1 MELSRRG
8 VLRTGALGGA
18 ALLSGGL
25 LSACAGGA
33 NTGTG
38 GSGSAGPTGAPKRGG
53 TFVHGISGGSS
64 KDSLSAFVI
73 NSASDFGRFCAMY
86 ETLWFPS
93 ADYTIQKKLVDE
105 YSVNK
110 AADEWTIRL
119 KSGVEFHN
127 GKKLTAEDVLHSFT
141 TLLDPKT
148 AAAYAG
154 SLSDLDLANS
164 RKVDEL
170 TVRLKLKSGLTNLP
184 EILST
189 FIPII
194 PVGYDPAKPVGTGP
208 FKLKSFEPGRQ
219 TTFTR
224 HENYWQHGKP
234 YLDSLTIIDFADE
247 SSRVNALLS
256 GQVTGADTIEF
267 SLLPQLQGKS
277 GVSLLH
283 QQTNSFVPLQMRTD
297 KPPFDDPRVR
307 QAFRLLVDRKALNE
321 ASFLGHARIAN
332 DLYAPSDPLYD
343 ASLPQREQDVAQAKY
358 LLKQAGAE
366 NLKVT
371 LTTADLGA
379 GIVSLSQAFAE
390 QAKRAGV
397 TVTVDKVDQATFY
410 GPNYGNWL
418 FSPNL
423 TTPANYFYTCQ
434 SSDAPT
440 STTNF
445 THFKDA
451 EFDSLYRQAVAETD
465 TAKQKELAHRM
476 QKIQYDRGGYIIAGF
491 YDAFD
496 GHSNRLG
503 GLKPD
508 VSGLALYRYAD
519 LWLA

>member
-1 MELSRRG
+1 MELSRRR
-8 VLRTGALGGA
+8 LLKTGMLGGA
-18 ALLSGGL
+18 TLLGGGML
-25 LSACAGGA
+25 AACAGS
-33 NTGTG
+33 
-38 GSGSAGPTGAPKRGG
+38 SGSPSMGSSGPTGAPKRGG

-73 NSASDFGRFCAMY
+73 NSASDFGRFSAMY
-86 ETLWFPS
+86 ETLWYPT
-93 ADYTIQKKLVDE
+93 ADYRIEKKLVDE

-110 AADEWTIRL
+110 TADEWTI
-119 KSGVEFHN
+119 KIKAGVEFHN
-127 GKKLTAEDVLHSFT
+127 GKPLTAEDVLYSLK

-154 SLSDLDLANS
+154 SLADLDLVNS
-164 RKVDEL
+164 KKIDNL
-170 TVRLKLKSGLTNLP
+170 TVLLKLKSGLTNLP

-194 PVGYDPAKPVGTGP
+194 PVGYNPAKPVGTGP
-208 FKLKSFEPGRQ
+208 FVLKEFEPGRQ

-224 HENYWQHGKP
+224 HQNYWQHGKP
-234 YLDSLTIIDFADE
+234 YLDGLTLIDFADE
-247 SSRVNALLS
+247 NSRVNALVS
-256 GQVTGADTIEF
+256 GQVMGADTIEF
-267 SLLPQLQGKS
+267 SLLPQLQGKA

-283 QQTNSFVPLQMRTD
+283 QETNSFVPLQMRTD
-297 KPPFDDPRVR
+297 QAPFNDPRVR

-321 ASFLGHARIAN
+321 AAYLGHARIAN
-332 DLYAPSDPLYD
+332 DLYSPSDPLYNS
-343 ASLPQREQDVAQAKY
+343 ALPQRTQDIDKAKS
-358 LLKQAGAE
+358 LLRQAGAQD
-366 NLKVT
+366 LHVT

-379 GIVSLSQAFAE
+379 GIVSLCQAFAA
-390 QAKRAGV
+390 QAKKAGV
-397 TVTVDKVDQATFY
+397 TITVNKVDQATFY

-423 TTPANYFYTCQ
+423 TSPADYFYTCQ

-445 THFKDA
+445 VHFKDA
-451 EFDSLYRQAVAETD
+451 EFDTLYRQAVAETD
-465 TAKQKELAHRM
+465 PTKQKDLAHRM
-476 QKIQYDRGGYIIAGF
+476 QQIQFDRGGYIITGF

-496 GHSNRLG
+496 GHSDKVG

-508 VSGLALYRYAD
+508 LSGLALYRYAD